1 MFTRPNI
8 AGFLQGL
15 FVLPLCAL
23 FGGLIALLF
32 RWHGIAALASA
43 ALCALFPLA
52 GALKTRQWALLS
64 GLCAGLVAAIS
75 LFVVL
80 APARAQASPTPPRP
94 LTGFVVCVDPG
105 HQSETSYGTESR
117 DHKLTEL
124 HVNWV
129 VAETLQRLLQ
139 GAGATVVM
147 TKQRE
152 SQIVT
157 NRKRAEIANA
167 AHAGLFL
174 RLHCDSGE
182 QSGLATYY
190 PDRQGTRFGVTGP
203 SPAIMAASHRAA
215 EIFQP
220 AVIAA
225 LHGALQ
231 DAGIKGDSQTGVG
244 GRQGALTGS
253 IFSQV
258 PALTVEM
265 CVLTNAHD
273 YKFIRTPAGQE
284 QMAQALLAGV
294 EAYAEDRPHPVASRP
309 PSPSQ
314 GEGRR
319 IRSNAEGIGTRR
331 GKISFGPGA
340 VSALTRKQ
348 KL

>member
-23 FGGLIALLF
+23 FGGLVALLF
-32 RWHGIAALASA
+32 RWHGIAAFASA

-64 GLCAGLVAAIS
+64 GLCAGIIAAVS

-80 APARAQASPTPPRP
+80 APARAQTSTDPKP
-94 LTGFVVCVDPG
+94 LQGFVVCVDPG
-105 HQSETSYGTESR
+105 HASETSRGTESR
-117 DHKLTEL
+117 DGKLTEL

-129 VAETLQRLLQ
+129 VSQTLQRLLA
-139 GAGATVVM
+139 GAGATVVL

-152 SQIVT
+152 MQVVT
-157 NRKRAEIANA
+157 NRRRAEIANA
-167 AHAGLFL
+167 AHAKLFL

-203 SPAIMAASHRAA
+203 SPSVMTASHHAA
-215 EIFQP
+215 QIFQP

-225 LHGALQ
+225 LHGSLR
-231 DAGIKGDSQTGVG
+231 DAGIKGDSKTGVG
-244 GRQGALTGS
+244 GKQGALTGS

-273 YKFIRTPAGQE
+273 YKFIRTEVGQRE
-284 QMAQALLAGV
+284 MAEALLNGV
-294 EAYAEDRPHPVASRP
+294 EAYAKAAR
-309 PSPSQ
+309 
-314 GEGRR
+314 
-319 IRSNAEGIGTRR
+319 
-331 GKISFGPGA
+331 
-340 VSALTRKQ
+340 
-348 KL
+348 